1 MTMGFVTKYG
11 SLFVPVIYW
20 LVYLAARFIYNGLA
34 GEYTPDFIQSISHDG
49 VFIICSLLV
58 FYLACLRIKD
68 SGSEISAVLFWSVV
82 GFHVAALVITFLIC
96 LWKGR
101 FCGTLFSSG
110 NWGPPCYCCFYACL
124 PSPAVIKPL
133 MLIFSR

>member
-1 MTMGFVTKYG
+1 MKGVMTMGLVTKYG
-11 SLFVPVIYW
+11 ALFVPVIYW
-20 LVYLAARFIYNGLA
+20 LLYLAARFIYNGLA

-96 LWKGR
+96 LWKGALLWDVI
-101 FCGTLFSSG
+101 FFWQLGASMLLLF
-110 NWGPPCYCCFYACL
+110 FM
-124 PSPAVIKPL
+124 PAYL
-133 MLIFSR
+133 LLR

>member
-1 MTMGFVTKYG
+1 MKGVMTMGFVKKNG
-11 SLFVPVIYW
+11 FLLIPAIYW
-20 LVYLAARFIYNGLA
+20 LIYLGVRLTYNGLA

-96 LWKGR
+96 LWRGALLWDVI
-101 FCGTLFSSG
+101 FFWQLGAAMLLLF
-110 NWGPPCYCCFYACL
+110 FM
-124 PSPAVIKPL
+124 PAYL
-133 MLIFSR
+133 LLR

>member
-1 MTMGFVTKYG
+1 MKGVMTMGFVTKYG

-96 LWKGR
+96 LWKGALLWDVI
-101 FCGTLFSSG
+101 FFWPLGASMLLLLFM
-110 NWGPPCYCCFYACL
+110 
-124 PSPAVIKPL
+124 PAYL
-133 MLIFSR
+133 LLR

>member
-1 MTMGFVTKYG
+1 MKGVMTMGFVTKYG

-20 LVYLAARFIYNGLA
+20 LVYLAARFTYNGLA

-96 LWKGR
+96 LWKGALLWDVI
-101 FCGTLFSSG
+101 FFWQLGASMLLLF
-110 NWGPPCYCCFYACL
+110 FM
-124 PSPAVIKPL
+124 PAYL
-133 MLIFSR
+133 LLR

>member
-1 MTMGFVTKYG
+1 MKGVMTMGFVTKYG

-20 LVYLAARFIYNGLA
+20 LVYLAARFIYTGLA

-96 LWKGR
+96 LWKGALLWDVI
-101 FCGTLFSSG
+101 FFWQLGASMLLLF
-110 NWGPPCYCCFYACL
+110 FM
-124 PSPAVIKPL
+124 PAYL
-133 MLIFSR
+133 LLR